1 MTINS
6 QDEINLPEEE
16 TKEEIWELRL
26 YVAGKSAKSLLAIAN
41 LQRICKE
48 YLDGRYRIEVIDLL
62 EQPHIARKHQIIAV
76 PTLIKKLPL
85 PFRQIIG
92 DLSNQEKVLH
102 GLELINLNH

>member
-16 TKEEIWELRL
+16 EIWELRL
-26 YVAGKSAKSLLAIAN
+26 YVAGKSARSLLAIAN

-48 YLDGRYRIEVIDLL
+48 HLDGRYRIEVIDLL

>member
-16 TKEEIWELRL
+16 EIWELRL
-26 YVAGKSAKSLLAIAN
+26 YVAGKSARSLLAIAN

-48 YLDGRYRIEVIDLL
+48 HLDGRYRIEVIDLL

-92 DLSNQEKVLH
+92 DVSNQEKVLH

>member
-6 QDEINLPEEE
+6 QDEINLPEQEE
-16 TKEEIWELRL
+16 MWELRL
-26 YVAGKSAKSLLAIAN
+26 YVAGKSPKSLLAIAN

-48 YLDGRYRIEVIDLL
+48 NLDGRYRIEVIDLV
-62 EQPHIARKHQIIAV
+62 EQPHIARKDQIIAV

-85 PFRQIIG
+85 PFKQIIG

-102 GLELINLNH
+102 GLELINLKP

>member
-6 QDEINLPEEE
+6 QDKNNLPEEE
-16 TKEEIWELRL
+16 EMWELRL
-26 YVAGKSAKSLLAIAN
+26 YVAGKSPKSLLAITN

-48 YLDGRYRIEVIDLL
+48 YLNDRYRIEVIDLI
-62 EQPHIARKHQIIAV
+62 EQPHIARKDQIIAV

-102 GLELINLNH
+102 GLELIKISH